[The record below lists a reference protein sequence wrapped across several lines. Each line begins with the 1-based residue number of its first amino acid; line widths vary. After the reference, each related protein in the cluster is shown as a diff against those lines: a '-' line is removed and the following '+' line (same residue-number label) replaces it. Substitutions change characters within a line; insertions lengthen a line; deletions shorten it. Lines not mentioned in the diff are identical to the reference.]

1 MAIRA
6 ILILGAVMLGCGSLG
21 LLLVRLTSPLL
32 RGLGYLGASFAA
44 GSAGAGLL
52 LFSDKLTAFGAVVL
66 ADLCV
71 LGSFVLL
78 HMTFQELQEKDS
90 RLPRLGLCLM
100 ILQTLCDF
108 MLMALHGTGRGRVI
122 FSGVLIGAQAC
133 QTAISLLPAAKQRMR
148 LPVAFCTTLLGTVAV
163 VNIGRSLAICLGFF
177 HDAESYYAV
186 AVGTF
191 AVFIAIALGLGFGGF
206 WMATTTLTEGLE
218 HMAST
223 DPLTRTYN
231 RRVFLRWCERERE
244 RNLRVNAPFS
254 VLMIDFDHFKSVNDS
269 YGHSVGDEVLCTAVE
284 HMQNAIRGIDVL
296 GRWGGE
302 EFTALLPG
310 ANSDA
315 AMLVAERLRANVA
328 RMRVPE
334 PAGCNLST
342 DRAIR
347 ITVSVGVATYSQYND
362 NMNDMLQ
369 RADTALY
376 EAKALGRNRVVMS
389 AMPGQTPWRPG
400 PVVRLDSTQTL
411 AN

>member
-78 HMTFQELQEKDS
+78 HITFQELQEKDW
-90 RLPRLGLCLM
+90 RIPRFGICLM

-108 MLMALHGTGRGRVI
+108 TLIALHGTGRGRVI
-122 FSGVLIGAQAC
+122 FSGVLIGAQVC
-133 QTAISLLPAAKQRMR
+133 QTVITLLPSAKQRMR
-148 LPVAFCTTLLGTVAV
+148 LPVAYCSTLLGTVAV

-177 HDAESYYAV
+177 RDAESYYAV
-186 AVGTF
+186 AVGAF
-191 AVFIAIALGLGFGGF
+191 AVFVAIALGLGFGGF

-218 HMAST
+218 QMAST

-244 RNLRVNAPFS
+244 RNLRAHTPFS
-254 VLMIDFDHFKSVNDS
+254 ILMIDFDHFKSINDT

-310 ANSDA
+310 ANCEA
-315 AMLVAERLRANVA
+315 AMLVAERLRTNVA
-328 RMRVPE
+328 RMRLPD
-334 PAGCNLST
+334 PATSSQSVE
-342 DRAIR
+342 RAIR
-347 ITVSVGVATYSQYND
+347 ITVSVGVATYSECGD

-389 AMPGQTPWRPG
+389 EMPGQAPWAPP
-400 PVVRLDSTQTL
+400 PVVLLDSTQTL